1 MFLGMKNTSVVLL
14 SFLCAVCLASC
25 ASVAHYEK
33 IDSSVDRG
41 DYSGALAQVKAQE
54 GKGYRDK
61 DMVLYYLDSGM
72 LSHYSEDYSG
82 SSQLLGK
89 GERAIAAAFT
99 KSVTQEVSTYLLND
113 TMQEYAGE
121 DYEDIYLNVFNAL
134 NYYHRGMLDDAM
146 VEIRRIDN
154 KLKMLSTKY
163 GVATTKA
170 QKAVLD
176 KNSGIPYD
184 SKAMTASFTNSALAR
199 YLSMLFYRAEGRP
212 DDARIDRDQIK
223 LAFANQK
230 SVYPFPLPKD
240 LDAELSIPKGMARL
254 NIIGFAGKSPVK
266 TEDVVRIPLSAT
278 NWIKIAVPKMTP
290 RPSMASRAEVV
301 MDSGETFQLGLIED
315 MGAVAAE
322 TFKQKAGLIY
332 LKTVLRATAKTSSS
346 MILEEQSREA
356 DSAEG
361 ALILGLLSLGSQVLA
376 ETSEQA
382 DLRMSRYYPAK
393 ALVGGITLAPG
404 IYSFTVNYYNVSKKL
419 VHSVRFKDVNV
430 KTGELNLLEAICIK

>member
-1 MFLGMKNTSVVLL
+1 MFQRMKNVSVILL
-14 SFLCAVCLASC
+14 ASLCIAFFTSC

-33 IDSSVDRG
+33 IDSAVDRG
-41 DYSGALAQVKAQE
+41 DYSGALALVKAQE
-54 GKGYRDK
+54 GKGYRDS

-72 LSHYSEDYSG
+72 LSHYTEAYVD
-82 SSQLLGK
+82 SSKLLGK

-99 KSVTQEVSTYLLND
+99 KSVTQEVTTYLLND

-163 GVATTKA
+163 GVAITKA

-176 KNSGIPYD
+176 KDSGIPYD
-184 SKAMTASFTNSALAR
+184 AKAMTVDFTNSALAR

-230 SVYPFPLPKD
+230 KMYPFPMPKD
-240 LDAELSIPKGMARL
+240 LDDELSIPKGKARL
-254 NIIGFAGKSPVK
+254 NVIGFAGKSPIK
-266 TEDVVRIPLSAT
+266 TENVVRIPLSMS
-278 NWIKIAVPKMTP
+278 NWIKVAVPQMTS
-290 RPSMASRAEVV
+290 RPSMASMAEVV
-301 MDSGETFQLGLIED
+301 MDTGETFQLGLIED
-315 MGAVAAE
+315 MGAVATE

-346 MILEEQSREA
+346 MILDDQAQKA
-356 DSAEG
+356 DSAES

-393 ALVGGITLAPG
+393 ALVGGITLEPG
-404 IYSFTVNYYNVSKKL
+404 GYSFTVNYYNASKKL

-430 KTGELNLLEAICIK
+430 RPGELNLLEAVCIK